1 MVSKEKYNHD
11 IKLANESFVFNGRQV
26 VKDTKVKGRYH
37 HLIANSFVEV
47 RDIVTILFKYPLVSV
62 FFGVV
67 GPQGITF
74 ALCISVYH

>member
-1 MVSKEKYNHD
+1 
-11 IKLANESFVFNGRQV
+11 LADESFVFNGRQV

-47 RDIVTILFKYPLVSV
+47 RDIVTILFIQYPLVSV